1 MKISAAIYYI
11 ISHKLH
17 VHYISVFSQVGA
29 DGANSIV
36 RQQMGVN
43 NFTLNYNQMGLIAT
57 VELDEVIQYSLF
69 QIMRAN

>member
-1 MKISAAIYYI
+1 MRSVNISALLIVWYLLYFLYI
-11 ISHKLH
+11 
-17 VHYISVFSQVGA
+17 FSQVGA

-57 VELDEVIQYSLF
+57 VELDEVYIQ
-69 QIMRAN
+69 